1 MSEPAAA
8 MRHSRAGS
16 ARRLPLKKS
25 RTLAKPP
32 GRLDRL
38 IPEPA
43 MKDAPGSPQA
53 TADDDGQVRTLD
65 DAFARWRSEL
75 LGTLFYLV
83 GNVEDA
89 HDALQ
94 ETFLKCWRRRDE
106 LDAVVNLRAWVFC
119 VAVNTG
125 RDLRRAAW
133 RRKRVPLVGDPAMP
147 ATKNSNGH
155 ADLERQEQL
164 GLIRRALAEL
174 RHEEQEVFLLRQN
187 GELTYE
193 AIAQT
198 LDIPVNTA
206 KTRMRLALT
215 KLRSAL
221 GPE

>member
-1 MSEPAAA
+1 
-8 MRHSRAGS
+8 
-16 ARRLPLKKS
+16 
-25 RTLAKPP
+25 
-32 GRLDRL
+32 
-38 IPEPA
+38 
-43 MKDAPGSPQA
+43 MKDEPGSPQA
-53 TADDDGQVRTLD
+53 TAADDGQVRTLEA
-65 DAFARWRSEL
+65 AFARWRSEL
-75 LGTLFYLV
+75 LGTLYYLV

-89 HDALQ
+89 RDALQ

-125 RDLRRAAW
+125 RDARRAAW
-133 RRKRVPLVGDPAMP
+133 RRKRLPLVGEPAMP
-147 ATKNSNGH
+147 ATKDSNGH

-174 RHEEQEVFLLRQN
+174 RNEEQEVFLLRQN

-193 AIAQT
+193 EIART

-215 KLRSAL
+215 KLRTAL
-221 GPE
+221 GPD